1 MGFRTE
7 GLVCLLTLTQG
18 VCWAFNIGTKNA
30 QFYEGPEDA
39 QFGYTVRQYAE
50 RSNNWL
56 LVGAPSLLSSGPRTG
71 DLYKCPVPSH
81 NGNCEKL
88 QFSDS
93 ITIPDVSEVR
103 ENMSLGL
110 SLAVH
115 PRTKSIMS
123 CAPLWAHE
131 CGSLYF
137 PVGACALAGSNF
149 RQLGRPFAP
158 TMTGCRSFLDI
169 VFVLDGS
176 NSIWPW
182 PSVLDFL
189 SSILETFPI
198 GPGQTQVGI
207 MQYGETVS
215 NEMSLKKFTNK
226 AQLKIAASNI
236 PQRGGQLTNTAMGIE
251 TARATAF
258 LPENGGRAEASK
270 VMIVVTDG
278 ESSDA
283 YKLPGVI
290 EKCNNDGITRFG
302 IAVLDYYLS
311 SNIPVEKLQ
320 AEIRSIASTPT
331 EKYYFDVK
339 STGALV
345 DITKALGER
354 IYSLEGTSDISTFE
368 MEMSEAGFSILPVKD
383 GWLLGAVGAFDWLG
397 TVLHV
402 PDAGGAGSVLLPPAA
417 LAAEFPPSLK
427 NHNTYLGYSLS
438 SASLQGKTLYIAGAP
453 RYNHT
458 GKVVTFGR
466 DDTSTDYAI
475 RQALV
480 GEQIGSYFGGEV
492 CAMDVDGDSVSDVL
506 LVAAPMFMDSS
517 RKETGRVYLYTFSPQ
532 GVLEWSAH
540 LSPAESQDSR
550 FGSALAAVPD
560 LNQDGWGELA
570 VGAPLE
576 DERQGAVYLFQ
587 GHGRSLRTT
596 HVQRVAASALG
607 PNRLQYFG
615 RALHG
620 MLDMDRSGIP
630 DLAVGANGKAVL
642 LWSRAIAR
650 VSVTV
655 KFNPNKINMMDK
667 TCKGMGQDAVCVMA
681 QLCLSANVRPAQMAG
696 SPLELVYN
704 MTLDPVRSVSRAH
717 FVGGVERTLQGT
729 ATVRP
734 DTSSPFCRDYTFYVM
749 ELADIVKPLE
759 LRVDLALKDPE
770 QGPVLDAEEL
780 SSKIFELPFTKDC
793 GTDER
798 CETDLVLTLEHDIKG
813 TRESPYVVRS
823 ERNKH
828 VVSITLENRRENAY
842 NTRLNFTYSPNQEL
856 RNIDTEDGDVSV
868 DCTVPKD
875 HPHSQLCKIGF
886 PVFRASAKMT
896 IRFIFEFSR
905 KNIMSTAS
913 FSAEVKSDSEE
924 TAQQLENNS
933 ARISVPL
940 YYEADIILFRDSNL
954 AQLEVNDKAQRLDII
969 KGLDDIG
976 PELKYTFKVQK
987 FGFPLPEEIQ
997 LKISLPMFTAQNNR
1011 LLYVTNVRS
1020 SPPEMITCDT
1030 AGIVD
1035 PLNIAKHQYEV
1046 QQTTEDLSNVEELT
1060 CPDVQCSVFT
1070 CTLGRLDEGKDA
1082 SVTITSRFWNTT
1094 FATAKFKSVKLVSR
1108 GRLELGPS
1116 SFLLIPKG
1124 SEERTVELEVTR
1136 LESGEVPVGIIIG
1149 SIIGGLLL
1157 LALLIFGLWKLGFFR
1172 RRYKQLLQEA
1182 GPDGG
1187 ETNPLSDM
1195 NTVEE

>member
-354 IYSLEGTSDISTFE
+354 IYSLEGAYDISTFE

-650 VSVTV
+650 VSVMV

-913 FSAEVKSDSEE
+913 FSAEVKSEE

-1172 RRYKQLLQEA
+1172 RRYKQLLQDA